1 MGLFSSSTE
10 TARVPKWQKK
20 IIARGEFSP
29 YTMRTTAGT
38 TSGGEREGGA
48 PTVELDPQLEA
59 LRQQGFGGAGSF
71 FERAGDSFNRP
82 VGQSQGFGNVDQLT
96 QARFDQQRA
105 LLEPAFQ
112 QQQAQLKEGLFGS
125 GRLGLQLASQGAGAG
140 QGGFVNPDAF
150 GLARA
155 QSQTLSQAAQD
166 ARAGALA
173 EEQTR
178 FTAGLQGLTLDE
190 QLQQQRQAGLFS
202 MGTGMLG
209 LGTRITD
216 MESNL
221 MKMGLD
227 AETARVLASQG
238 ASGAATAA
246 QNAAANSTTT
256 TEGLGSSLLGSAVSA
271 FSGSKEGAAAIKGG
285 LAKAGTAILGW
296 LSDENLKE
304 NIEVIGKLGPLD
316 LVSWTWNKV
325 ANGLGLKGDSLGV
338 IAQDVKKIA
347 PECVGERDGYL
358 TVNYSGL
365 VNKLVGGQV

>member
-1 MGLFSSSTE
+1 MGFFSSDTE
-10 TARVPKWQKK
+10 TAKVPKWQKK
-20 IIARGEFSP
+20 IIGRGEFTP
-29 YTMRTTAGT
+29 YTLRTTAGT

-59 LRQQGFGGAGSF
+59 LRQQGFGGAGGF

-105 LLEPAFQ
+105 LLDPAFQ

-190 QLQQQRQAGLFS
+190 QLQQQRQAGLLS

-209 LGTRITD
+209 LGTTMTD

-238 ASGAATAA
+238 ASGAASAA
-246 QNAAANSTTT
+246 QNAAAASTTT

-271 FSGSKEGAAAIKGG
+271 YAGSF
-285 LAKAGTAILGW
+285 
-296 LSDENLKE
+296 SDENLKE
-304 NIEVIGKLGPLD
+304 NIEVVGKLGPLD

-338 IAQDVKKIA
+338 IAQDVNKIA

-365 VNKLVGGQV
+365 VNKLVGVQ